1 MAGLERVSAPAVEP
15 LSLAEARLHLRLDTE
30 AEDGLVAALVLAARQ
45 MAEAHLGRVLIRQ
58 GLRLWL
64 DRWPPGRRAVDLPR
78 PPLLEVT
85 AVTGFDEDG
94 TPALLDPGRWLA
106 DRVATPGRLVLRA
119 GMTPPLSRRAVNG
132 ISIDYQAGYGD
143 SGADV
148 PEPIR
153 RGMALLVGHLFESR
167 EAGGEG
173 LRPLPLGVEALW
185 APYRVVRL

>member
-1 MAGLERVSAPAVEP
+1 MAGLERISAPAVEP
-15 LSLAEARLHLRLDTE
+15 LSLAEARLHLRLDGD
-30 AEDGLVAALVLAARQ
+30 AEDDLVAALVVAARQ
-45 MAEAHLGRVLIRQ
+45 MAESVLGRALIRQ
-58 GLRLWL
+58 DFRLWL

-78 PPLLEVT
+78 PPLAEVT
-85 AVTGFDEDG
+85 AVSLHDDDG
-94 TPALLDPGRWLA
+94 GQSPLDPALWLA

-119 GMTPPLSRRAVNG
+119 GAPAPVAARVANG
-132 ISIDYQAGYGD
+132 IAIDYRAGYGEA
-143 SGADV
+143 GADV

-167 EAGGEG
+167 EAGGDG